1 MTLEYRRAL
10 AEVHQIL
17 SHMDKDLR
25 EKVPVKFRE
34 FIKKNLDPDY
44 PVLLDA
50 NKPVKEQKILKDT
63 KVLLSIMYRNY
74 WCTKE
79 EKAELVR
86 QDREERIRQEEARRE
101 KYNPDDIF
109 KNSKKVE
116 ARLPNEVEEA
126 IKESTPNADL
136 TVYKGDSFINRILN
150 KIKDLFSKFFKK

>member
-109 KNSKKVE
+109 KKANKSEQINVKTLE
-116 ARLPNEVEEA
+116 STANTALIEY
-126 IKESTPNADL
+126 KESFFTRFKN
-136 TVYKGDSFINRILN
+136 FIFKILHIN
-150 KIKDLFSKFFKK
+150 K